1 MVTGVRLG
9 RSPGQIPAGRQGG
22 ALVSVLLGRVGA
34 PKDPWRFPVE
44 LPQGP
49 LCDAHPAS
57 SHLLPPLTIPAQLL
71 FPDFAPEFIKL
82 PGLSYTLP
90 HLICLPHVGVVIP
103 CVLGEHSLLL
113 FFLPRS
119 INTFGTSPLHA
130 FLHTGTFLNTIVQ
143 QTTNS

>member
-103 CVLGEHSLLL
+103 CVPARFPESSENIRCCFSSFHDQSTLLE
-113 FFLPRS
+113 
-119 INTFGTSPLHA
+119 PLHYTPFCTQA
-130 FLHTGTFLNTIVQ
+130 PF
-143 QTTNS
+143 